1 MHEEFMKFLFTE
13 FTLERFDHRFLP
25 GGLALNRAVRLF
37 GRFRFIFFL
46 DLLQP
51 PTLTSISSVDEGL
64 RLSQLTTI
72 AADFIQRNDSVV

>member
-1 MHEEFMKFLFTE
+1 MHEEFIEFLFME
-13 FTLERFDHRFLP
+13 FTLEKLDHWFLP

-51 PTLTSISSVDEGL
+51 PTLTPISAVDEWL
-64 RLSQLTTI
+64 RLSQLTMI
-72 AADFIQRNDSVV
+72 AADVIQRNDSVV